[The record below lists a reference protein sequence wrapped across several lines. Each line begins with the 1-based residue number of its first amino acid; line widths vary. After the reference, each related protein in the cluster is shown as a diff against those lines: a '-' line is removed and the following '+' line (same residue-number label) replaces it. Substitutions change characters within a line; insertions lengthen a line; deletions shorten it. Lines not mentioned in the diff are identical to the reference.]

1 MDKAKQVEL
10 LKQALDEIPYLRGL
24 PYRNGEFTVWQNK
37 VCRLLE
43 SVYGQES
50 AEYRRFVNA
59 PGTVFIVRTETGQE
73 QEYQRQ
79 LDCYE
84 EAFKS
89 LIN

>member
-1 MDKAKQVEL
+1 MDKAKQVEQ
-10 LKQALDEIPYLRGL
+10 LKEAMEEIYHLRTL
-24 PYRNGEFTVWQNK
+24 HYKNGEFAAWKDRVSKMLGAAYGN
-37 VCRLLE
+37 E
-43 SVYGQES
+43 STECH
-50 AEYRRFVNA
+50 RFINA
-59 PGTVFIVRTETGQE
+59 PGKAFIVRTETGQE